1 MDFLITSCLLVCG
14 SFVVVY
20 FVLFEIYHLKLVD
33 YVFHRKCKN
42 CLYFYVFWI
51 LQYRLLQFL
60 LNKSYAIV
68 FCLMYTGFFKISRIV
83 EVLQFWEFLGFIP
96 KLSRYLQ
103 IFLIPIELVYNSNIN
118 FKTLLSSRSR
128 YKFVTFLFF
137 NFSFEYPQ
145 GVIEP
150 TNFPSLQDARRPALS
165 LRINCFIFSS
175 AHKEAKFEIFFVKFI
190 LWVINFCRGYY

>member
-68 FCLMYTGFFKISRIV
+68 FCLCIQDFLKYLVLLRYSNFGNFLVLYLNYQGTCKYFLFPQNWCIIQILILKPYFLQGQVQVCNLFDFLISPLNIHR
-83 EVLQFWEFLGFIP
+83 VLQ
-96 KLSRYLQ
+96 SLQ
-103 IFLIPIELVYNSNIN
+103 IFPP
-118 FKTLLSSRSR
+118 
-128 YKFVTFLFF
+128 YKMLDG
-137 NFSFEYPQ
+137 Q
-145 GVIEP
+145 
-150 TNFPSLQDARRPALS
+150 
-165 LRINCFIFSS
+165 
-175 AHKEAKFEIFFVKFI
+175 H
-190 LWVINFCRGYY
+190 